1 MAELHRVEINERAPQ
16 EIDPESEE
24 AVDAVSEEQTQETQE
39 DRPDWLPEKFKSP
52 EDMANAYSELEK
64 KMGAG
69 ANDEQEQEEAQQEEE
84 QSTDEQDD
92 TQEEGNDLSKLLNEA
107 NDVFQENNNELPE
120 ESYEKLVEAGIPK
133 NLIDQYIA
141 GGLALQQQKETNA
154 QQEESN
160 IKAAAEGNWDQMAEW
175 AANNLSPEEVET
187 FDEIVQNGTVEQAKL
202 ATKGLYAQ
210 FKAENGVAPKL
221 VQGAV
226 SGSSTMPFKSNQE
239 LARAMS
245 DPRYKSGDKSYHEEI
260 DRRIEA
266 SQNYL

>member
-1 MAELHRVEINERAPQ
+1 MAELHRVEINEKAPQ

-24 AVDAVSEEQTQETQE
+24 AVEAVPEEQT
-39 DRPDWLPEKFKSP
+39 DRPEWLPEKFKSA

-69 ANDEQEQEEAQQEEE
+69 ANEQEQEEVQQEEE

-92 TQEEGNDLSKLLNEA
+92 TQEEDSNT
-107 NDVFQENNNELPE
+107 NDVI
-120 ESYEKLVEAGIPK
+120 VEASKEFFENDGVISEETYK
-133 NLIDQYIA
+133 NLAEIGLPKELVDSYAA
-141 GGLALQQQKETNA
+141 GQQALQQS
-154 QQEESN
+154 EEGN
-160 IKAAAEGNWDQMAEW
+160 IKAAADGNWDQMAEW
-175 AANNLSPEEVET
+175 AANNLSPEEVNT
-187 FDEIVQNGTVEQAKL
+187 FDDIVQNGTVDQARL

-210 FKAENGVAPKL
+210 YKAENGVTPKL

-226 SGSSTMPFKSNQE
+226 SGSSSMPFKSNQE

-260 DRRIEA
+260 DRRIAA

>member
-1 MAELHRVEINERAPQ
+1 MAELHRVEINEKAPQ

-24 AVDAVSEEQTQETQE
+24 AVDAVPEEQT
-39 DRPDWLPEKFKSP
+39 DRPEWLPEKFKSP

-69 ANDEQEQEEAQQEEE
+69 ANEDQQEQEEGETTDEEE
-84 QSTDEQDD
+84 QPDD
-92 TQEEGNDLSKLLNEA
+92 NTTEDTNT
-107 NDVFQENNNELPE
+107 NDVI
-120 ESYEKLVEAGIPK
+120 VEASKEFFENDGVISEETYK
-133 NLIDQYIA
+133 NLAEIGLPKELVDSYAA
-141 GGLALQQQKETNA
+141 GQQALQQS
-154 QQEESN
+154 EEGS
-160 IKAAAEGNWDQMAEW
+160 IKSVTEGNWDQMAEW

-187 FDEIVQNGTVEQAKL
+187 FDDIVQNGTVEQAKL

-210 FKAENGVAPKL
+210 FKAENGVSPKL

-245 DPRYKSGDKSYHEEI
+245 DPRYKSGDKAYHEEI
-260 DRRIEA
+260 DRRIAA